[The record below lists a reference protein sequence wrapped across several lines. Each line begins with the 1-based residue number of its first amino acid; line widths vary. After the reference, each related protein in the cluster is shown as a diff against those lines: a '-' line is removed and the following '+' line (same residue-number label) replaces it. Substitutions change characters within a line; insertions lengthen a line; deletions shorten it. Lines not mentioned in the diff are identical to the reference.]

1 MFYGSRMQTNKLT
14 DEQLISE
21 VVKQLEAKGT
31 RASVEYPTHVFV
43 EPNFAFGITD
53 GEWSGNTTDAH
64 AIGIE
69 LRLPSADCRDASVVA
84 DAILHAIN
92 RKEVA

>member
-1 MFYGSRMQTNKLT
+1 MQTNKLT

-43 EPNFAFGITD
+43 EPNFAFGRTMAN
-53 GEWSGNTTDAH
+53 GVETPRTLMPS
-64 AIGIE
+64 E
-69 LRLPSADCRDASVVA
+69 L
-84 DAILHAIN
+84 N
-92 RKEVA
+92 